1 MYKKKQTI
9 LTAQMNSHYSD
20 FIPSLDTIVV
30 HKVRCLGQAQ
40 KCLHYTGFRSGIVY
54 NY

>member
-1 MYKKKQTI
+1 MYKKKQTLI

-40 KCLHYTGFRSGIVY
+40 KCLHYTGFRSGIV
-54 NY
+54 